1 MWIQMLAQIK
11 KFYKKFLV
19 ILIFTL
25 VAGLTVNAYPGI
37 TACIVASEKNQFSI
51 TQKGLLQEAIDRIE
65 NEFGPMKS
73 KPTVVFFNKRDSF
86 WPLTLNEYGSTSFLG
101 YKTCIM
107 IGPKGQNIDVT
118 AHELMHVEIEYRVG
132 YWRRW
137 LELPIWFDEGLA
149 MQVDRRERYNLPKG
163 TETSYVKQFNT
174 VSDFLASDDKL
185 LTNHYASAKS
195 EVALW
200 VSKVGTSLVYDHL
213 NSIKEGR
220 SFEYIWLS
228 SKKELTNPSSGRNR

>member
-1 MWIQMLAQIK
+1 MQALAEIIMYYRQL
-11 KFYKKFLV
+11 LV

-25 VAGLTVNAYPGI
+25 IAGLTASSYPGV
-37 TACIVASEKNQFSI
+37 TACIVASEKGRFSI
-51 TQKGLLQEAIDRIE
+51 TQKQLLQEARDRIE
-65 NEFGPMKS
+65 NKFGPLKS
-73 KPTVVFFNKRDSF
+73 KPTVVFFNERDSF

-101 YKTCIM
+101 YKTCVM

-118 AHELMHVEIEYRVG
+118 AHELMHAEIEHRVG

-137 LELPIWFDEGLA
+137 IELPIWFNEGLA
-149 MQVDRRERYNLPKG
+149 MQVDHRKRYNLPKG
-163 TETSYVKQFNT
+163 TETSYVKKLNSISDFS
-174 VSDFLASDDKL
+174 VSDHNL

-200 VSKVGTSLVYDHL
+200 ISKVGTGVLYDLL

-220 SFEYIWLS
+220 SFESVWQS
-228 SKKELTNPSSGRNR
+228 SKREQTNSSSGSSR